1 MPYAVPLK
9 TTASEQHI
17 KFPESSPE
25 SPKLLHTSTDRMNL
39 SRSYSSTEY
48 VRRHRRSP
56 SLSKTFAIPAFEGSP
71 KFNHALNT
79 NAAVR
84 PPCLPLSNATLR
96 HGAVLSP
103 PDSNTDSGDE
113 GQCYRPHGAIK
124 LEYLEAA
131 VRSIEQKRE
140 SFSKKFEEPHY
151 NVADSVSS
159 NMKQE
164 TTASSFSSLPL
175 SREGRKV
182 SHSRSATVSPIVQ
195 KQEEAVMS
203 SSEDSDRDNAPKS
216 RPPMVRKKS
225 GELVRPAL
233 RPPTARRRPSS
244 MPGTP
249 TYAKAVHF
257 DSQLEHI
264 RHFVQLD
271 KPLAV
276 SAETSP
282 VDDHDSLDEFPF
294 ERHEPNFSW
303 ELRLTNFPDQVSP
316 RLRKKVQLERLSLS
330 SDNTTLVGHVA
341 VANLAYNKQVAARFT
356 FDYWKTISEV
366 MAEYN
371 DDIRRKHVYDG
382 YDRFSFSIKL
392 DDQANLEKK
401 TLFACIRYT
410 VNGQEL
416 WDNNNSMN
424 YQADFVRVTKPK
436 ANNQSSPTSGGRPA
450 LPRSRSS
457 TSSSGRSLSMPP
469 SIDDFSELVHR
480 QNLPAS
486 KKSNGDVNRDI
497 DEMGNGPP
505 VPRGRQ
511 ARQAFGNRYDFEASL
526 SAAMRAKPTHDRT
539 TLTAQAKNGKRF
551 AKSEEEAPER
561 RERGFVVD
569 KAVPI
574 SQLSRQV
581 AQSEHYKPSSLINDK
596 LHQDSLVY
604 KELVDKYCF
613 YGSPSTHS
621 LKHMASEAETMNGP
635 EGSSP
640 DVSPSLSPVLPPR
653 RDSSLRSDS
662 HESRSSSASRGG
674 HSNHVASSS
683 PIPLVYPYHQSL
695 QNNFLKESHTPAVI
709 RG

>member
-1 MPYAVPLK
+1 MPYTVPLK
-9 TTASEQHI
+9 TAASEQHI
-17 KFPESSPE
+17 RYPESSPE
-25 SPKLLHTSTDRMNL
+25 STKLLHTSTERLNL
-39 SRSYSSTEY
+39 ARSCSSTEY

-56 SLSKTFAIPAFEGSP
+56 SLSKAFAIPAFEGSP

-84 PPCLPLSNATLR
+84 PPCLPLSNGILR
-96 HGAVLSP
+96 HGAILSP
-103 PDSNTDSGDE
+103 PDSNTDSSDE
-113 GQCYRPHGAIK
+113 EQCYQPHGAIK

-140 SFSKKFEEPHY
+140 SFSKKKFEEPRF
-151 NVADSVSS
+151 NVKGSLSS

-164 TTASSFSSLPL
+164 TTANSFSSLPL
-175 SREGRKV
+175 SREGHKV

-203 SSEDSDRDNAPKS
+203 PSEDSDRDNASKS

-233 RPPTARRRPSS
+233 RPSTARRRPSS

-257 DSQLEHI
+257 DSQLEYI

-282 VDDHDSLDEFPF
+282 VDDYDSLDEFPF
-294 ERHEPNFSW
+294 ERHEPDFSW

-330 SDNTTLVGHVA
+330 SDNTTLVGQVA

-356 FDYWKTISEV
+356 FDYWKTVSEV

-401 TLFACIRYT
+401 TLFVCIRYT

-436 ANNQSSPTSGGRPA
+436 VNNQSSPPGGRPA

-457 TSSSGRSLSMPP
+457 TSSNGRSLSMPP

-480 QNLPAS
+480 QNLSAS
-486 KKSNGDVNRDI
+486 KKSNGDVKRDI
-497 DEMGNGPP
+497 DEMDNGSP
-505 VPRGRQ
+505 VPPGRQ

-551 AKSEEEAPER
+551 AKSEREEAPER

-569 KAVPI
+569 KAVPV

-581 AQSEHYKPSSLINDK
+581 AQSEHCKPSSLINGK

-621 LKHMASEAETMNGP
+621 LKHTAPEAETMNGP
-635 EGSSP
+635 ECRSP
-640 DVSPSLSPVLPPR
+640 NVSPSLSPVLPR
-653 RDSSLRSDS
+653 RDSSLRSGS
-662 HESRSSSASRGG
+662 HESHSSASRGG
-674 HSNHVASSS
+674 HSNRGASSS
-683 PIPLVYPYHQSL
+683 PIPLGYPYHQSL
-695 QNNFLKESHTPAVI
+695 QNNFLKESQTPAVI
-709 RG
+709 WS